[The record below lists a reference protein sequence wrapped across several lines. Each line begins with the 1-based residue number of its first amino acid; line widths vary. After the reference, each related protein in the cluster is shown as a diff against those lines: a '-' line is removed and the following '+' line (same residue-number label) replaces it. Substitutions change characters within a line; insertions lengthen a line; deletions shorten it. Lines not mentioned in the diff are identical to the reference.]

1 MQIIFALG
9 ERIIV
14 SAGAKVRI
22 RVCNPGTVF
31 SIPGSGIEKF
41 PIPGSRDWK

>member
-14 SAGAKVRI
+14 SAGAKFVL
-22 RVCNPGTVF
+22 F
-31 SIPGSGIEKF
+31 LSL
-41 PIPGSRDWK
+41 

>member
-14 SAGAKVRI
+14 PAGAKVML
-22 RVCNPGTVF
+22 F
-31 SIPGSGIEKF
+31 LSQ
-41 PIPGSRDWK
+41 WW

>member
-14 SAGAKVRI
+14 PAGAKVML
-22 RVCNPGTVF
+22 F
-31 SIPGSGIEKF
+31 LSL
-41 PIPGSRDWK
+41 

>member
-14 SAGAKVRI
+14 PAGAKVMSMCKFILRI
-22 RVCNPGTVF
+22 ACVGRASTVRTKK
-31 SIPGSGIEKF
+31 IL
-41 PIPGSRDWK
+41 